1 MTVAVEIGMKPTEAL
16 TEPQF
21 VDSIDALVESAMCS
35 CAAGDN
41 NPY

>member
-1 MTVAVEIGMKPTEAL
+1 MTVAVEIGPRPTQTLIEL
-16 TEPQF
+16 EF
-21 VDSIDALVESAMCS
+21 VGDIDTLIESAMCS